1 VGYSGSQ
8 GYTGSKGDIGYS
20 GSLGYTGSAGTNGY
34 TGSAGTT
41 GYTGSLGY
49 SGSSATI
56 NWMYKTA
63 NYTAVNNDGIL
74 ADTTSASFTV
84 TLPASPATGT
94 YVSIVDVT
102 STFAT
107 NPLTVA
113 GNGETLQGLT
123 YTSLVLNVTSAKV
136 DLIYEGSYWAVA
148 TTSGTRGYTGSSG
161 AGYTGSASTVVGY
174 TGSLGYVGSQG
185 YDGSAGYTG
194 SVGYAG
200 SSGYTGSLG
209 YTGSAGT
216 NGYTGSLGYSGSGA
230 TGVNWTNKSATY
242 TAVNN
247 DGIIANTSGGSFTVT
262 LPASPST
269 GSYVV
274 FVDGGNSFQ
283 AYPLTVAGN
292 GSTIDGSY
300 TSAVLNITNAKVEFI
315 YSGSTWEMATSTGTR
330 GYTGS
335 LGYTG
340 SIGYTGSLGYTGSA
354 STVIG
359 YTGSKGDIGYT
370 GSIPA
375 AITATSLALG
385 GATLGTNALAAT
397 GTAAISGNVT
407 IGGTNNVATGTIG
420 IGVTNNAAVLVD
432 GRLDANTN
440 TYGYRFVNGSA
451 GTAATTLAVLGN
463 GTNALQFNMF
473 GTAWTT
479 SGINRQGGGMVLCD
493 GPGGLTLNTQ
503 AAQPIYFG
511 INSAE
516 AARIDASGR
525 LQVGTTAGTGRI
537 NMANAGGGL
546 QQINS
551 TGGTQEILNLFSD
564 NNLYF
569 SAPSNIIIRPGGGG
583 EAARFDS
590 SGNLLVG
597 TTTSSD
603 RLVVNG
609 NNGIRISGIST
620 GNRALYIPSGDILF
634 DNPSARSEVRN
645 DGNSS
650 SELRLSG
657 RGFVTVYTGGSG
669 LGTGTERARIDAS
682 GNLGIGITTPAKP
695 LHVYKSGPA
704 GASPSTPEIRIQH
717 DDVNDLGT
725 GGSAGGILSFYN
737 IQRDNTAWAADATI
751 GEIDWYLSQPT
762 SGTAQNAARIL
773 CAPDGA
779 IGGTNTNTYMAFWT
793 ASGTTWYERM
803 RIDSGGSLCIASTSS
818 YGGYKL
824 SATGSAGAVAIFVN
838 TDTGGSSQTTLV
850 FRRNTSDVGSIST
863 TSSATSYN
871 TSSDVR
877 LKTNISDAAPASALI
892 DAIQVRQFD
901 WKVDNSHQ
909 RYGMVAQEL
918 LEVAPEAVSV
928 PADPEQ
934 MMGVDYS
941 KLVPMLI
948 KEVQSLRTRLTALEA
963 K

>member
-1 VGYSGSQ
+1 
-8 GYTGSKGDIGYS
+8 
-20 GSLGYTGSAGTNGY
+20 
-34 TGSAGTT
+34 
-41 GYTGSLGY
+41 
-49 SGSSATI
+49 
-56 NWMYKTA
+56 MYKTA

-136 DLIYEGSYWAVA
+136 DLIYEGLYWAVA

-161 AGYTGSASTVVGY
+161 VGYTGSASTVVGY

-385 GATLGTNALAAT
+385 GATLGTNNLAVT
-397 GTAAISGNVT
+397 GNTYISGNLGIGMTPSSYANQNTVAISGT
-407 IGGTNNVATGTIG
+407 TY
-420 IGVTNNAAVLVD
+420 
-432 GRLDANTN
+432 GRLDLA
-440 TYGYRFVNGSA
+440 SA
-451 GTAATTLAVLGN
+451 GTVYGSLYAGSGGITLSTGTSLPVMFETSATE
-463 GTNALQFNMF
+463 
-473 GTAWTT
+473 
-479 SGINRQGGGMVLCD
+479 R
-493 GPGGLTLNTQ
+493 
-503 AAQPIYFG
+503 
-511 INSAE
+511 
-516 AARIDASGR
+516 ARID
-525 LQVGTTAGTGRI
+525 T
-537 NMANAGGGL
+537 
-546 QQINS
+546 
-551 TGGTQEILNLFSD
+551 
-564 NNLYF
+564 
-569 SAPSNIIIRPGGGG
+569 
-583 EAARFDS
+583 

-597 TTTSSD
+597 TTGVTAGLDGKVINVFGSS
-603 RLVVNG
+603 
-609 NNGIRISGIST
+609 T
-620 GNRALYIPSGDILF
+620 
-634 DNPSARSEVRN
+634 VRN
-645 DGNSS
+645 I
-650 SELRLSG
+650 
-657 RGFVTVYTGGSG
+657 VQTTGQYAVLNLGSG
-669 LGTGTERARIDAS
+669 GTSGSPATTAFLLTDGTANTAGVGTGTSTPLLFYTNNTERARIDTS
-682 GNLGIGITTPAKP
+682 GNFLPGANNSLNLGSATMRWATVYTGDLDLNNGVGNWTIVEGEEDLFIYNNKSDR
-695 LHVYKSGPA
+695 VYKFNLTEVDPA
-704 GASPSTPEIRIQH
+704 TATP
-717 DDVNDLGT
+717 
-725 GGSAGGILSFYN
+725 
-737 IQRDNTAWAADATI
+737 
-751 GEIDWYLSQPT
+751 
-762 SGTAQNAARIL
+762 
-773 CAPDGA
+773 
-779 IGGTNTNTYMAFWT
+779 
-793 ASGTTWYERM
+793 
-803 RIDSGGSLCIASTSS
+803 
-818 YGGYKL
+818 K
-824 SATGSAGAVAIFVN
+824 
-838 TDTGGSSQTTLV
+838 
-850 FRRNTSDVGSIST
+850 
-863 TSSATSYN
+863 
-871 TSSDVR
+871 
-877 LKTNISDAAPASALI
+877 
-892 DAIQVRQFD
+892 
-901 WKVDNSHQ
+901 
-909 RYGMVAQEL
+909 
-918 LEVAPEAVSV
+918 
-928 PADPEQ
+928 
-934 MMGVDYS
+934 
-941 KLVPMLI
+941 
-948 KEVQSLRTRLTALEA
+948 KE
-963 K
+963 

>member
-1 VGYSGSQ
+1 
-8 GYTGSKGDIGYS
+8 
-20 GSLGYTGSAGTNGY
+20 LGYT
-34 TGSAGTT
+34 
-41 GYTGSLGY
+41 
-49 SGSSATI
+49 
-56 NWMYKTA
+56 
-63 NYTAVNNDGIL
+63 
-74 ADTTSASFTV
+74 
-84 TLPASPATGT
+84 
-94 YVSIVDVT
+94 
-102 STFAT
+102 
-107 NPLTVA
+107 
-113 GNGETLQGLT
+113 
-123 YTSLVLNVTSAKV
+123 
-136 DLIYEGSYWAVA
+136 
-148 TTSGTRGYTGSSG
+148 
-161 AGYTGSASTVVGY
+161 
-174 TGSLGYVGSQG
+174 
-185 YDGSAGYTG
+185 
-194 SVGYAG
+194 
-200 SSGYTGSLG
+200 
-209 YTGSAGT
+209 
-216 NGYTGSLGYSGSGA
+216 GSGA

-242 TAVNN
+242 TAVNT
-247 DGIIANTSGGSFTVT
+247 DGIIADTSGGSFTVT

-375 AITATSLALG
+375 ALTATSLALG

-551 TGGTQEILNLFSD
+551 TGGAQEILNLFSD

-583 EAARFDS
+583 EAARFD
-590 SGNLLVG
+590 
-597 TTTSSD
+597 T
-603 RLVVNG
+603 
-609 NNGIRISGIST
+609 SGI
-620 GNRALYIPSGDILF
+620 
-634 DNPSARSEVRN
+634 
-645 DGNSS
+645 
-650 SELRLSG
+650 
-657 RGFVTVYTGGSG
+657 
-669 LGTGTERARIDAS
+669 
-682 GNLGIGITTPAKP
+682 LGIGITPSAWGTFNAVQVG
-695 LHVYKSGPA
+695 LLSIASYTNGDTDISSNLYYNSGWKYIGTGRSAQIKLDSSTGGGDIKFFVDATGGTAA
-704 GASPSTPEIRIQH
+704 GATA
-717 DDVNDLGT
+717 GT
-725 GGSAGGILSFYN
+725 E
-737 IQRDNTAWAADATI
+737 AA
-751 GEIDWYLSQPT
+751 
-762 SGTAQNAARIL
+762 
-773 CAPDGA
+773 
-779 IGGTNTNTYMAFWT
+779 
-793 ASGTTWYERM
+793 
-803 RIDSGGSLCIASTSS
+803 RIDSGGSLLVGTTDQDANVGGASGAVCWGFRAGYGIRSS
-818 YGGYKL
+818 INTDSHYWNRY
-824 SATGSAGAVAIFVN
+824 ATG
-838 TDTGGSSQTTLV
+838 TLFA
-850 FRRNTSDVGSIST
+850 FRYDGTDVGSISVAV
-863 TSSATSYN
+863 SSTAYN
-871 TSSDVR
+871 TSSDAR
-877 LKTNISDAAPASALI
+877 LKTNVSDADPASALI

-928 PADPEQ
+928 PTDPEQ

-941 KLVPMLI
+941 KLVPMMI
-948 KEVQSLRTRLTALEA
+948 KTIQELTTRLAALEA